1 METLRNINWILI
13 GTLIV
18 VSALVSWA
26 GDVIGMKLGKKRIT
40 FLKIRPKYTS
50 RIISVLT
57 GIGIAVA
64 TIFALSIASEEV
76 RTALFSMQVV
86 ERQLITAREDRR
98 RSQDS
103 MAEMSFDLFQSR
115 GDLSENEEQLRQVE
129 EKLANGTKSLDETRA
144 KLDEMT
150 KMRDKAEAEQAELAK
165 GNEKLLAESRKLENS
180 IETLN
185 KQAETLR
192 TDVQRLR
199 EGRIAAFTG
208 EMLAQDVINNTV
220 ITESQVQSA
229 VERLR
234 YETRA
239 LLAYRFGGK
248 KPDTLD
254 LPKVT
259 PESVKKVTER
269 LTHEPGRWMLR
280 LIALENAVEG
290 EAVLTKLEAFP

>member
-1 METLRNINWILI
+1 
-13 GTLIV
+13 
-18 VSALVSWA
+18 
-26 GDVIGMKLGKKRIT
+26 
-40 FLKIRPKYTS
+40 
-50 RIISVLT
+50 
-57 GIGIAVA
+57 
-64 TIFALSIASEEV
+64 
-76 RTALFSMQVV
+76 
-86 ERQLITAREDRR
+86 
-98 RSQDS
+98 
-103 MAEMSFDLFQSR
+103 
-115 GDLSENEEQLRQVE
+115 
-129 EKLANGTKSLDETRA
+129 
-144 KLDEMT
+144 
-150 KMRDKAEAEQAELAK
+150 

-290 EAVLTKLEAFP
+290 EAVLTKLEAFPSSLIYKNGHLLYSHTFKPDTPREKIEDTVFLALRSLNQKAVNDGVLRDPLTGNVGSIDSGEFAEALDEIAESKSKIKLEIYTARDIYSEGPLLVKFKLK